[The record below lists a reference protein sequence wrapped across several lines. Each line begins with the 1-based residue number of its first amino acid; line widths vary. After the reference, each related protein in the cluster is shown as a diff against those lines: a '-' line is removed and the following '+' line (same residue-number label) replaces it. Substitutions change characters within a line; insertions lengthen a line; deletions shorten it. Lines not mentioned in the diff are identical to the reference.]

1 MNIQIYPLDKV
12 TFDNVSIRLGMEKAA
27 VELALGAGEAI
38 GNRYYYFNG
47 EMPIDYRENK
57 VELKEFLGGVD
68 GKLKPAIY
76 GVSVFDTN
84 AAELVA
90 VLKKNNSG
98 EIWDDENGYSYQ
110 FSNISIGV
118 YREAIPDEITE
129 MIEEANRDGNPM
141 SNEDIQYEMKRA
153 NHWATIGVGITGY
166 YQR

>member
-1 MNIQIYPLDKV
+1 MNIQIFPLDKV

-47 EMPIDYRENK
+47 EMAIDYREDK
-57 VELKEFLGGVD
+57 VDFIEFLGGVD

>member
-1 MNIQIYPLDKV
+1 MNIEINPLNKV
-12 TFDNVSIRLGMEKAA
+12 VFDNVSIRLGMEKAA

-47 EMPIDYRENK
+47 EMAIDYRENK
-57 VELKEFLGGVD
+57 VDFIEFLGGLD

-90 VLKKNNSG
+90 VLKKNNNG
-98 EIWDDENGYSYQ
+98 EICDDENGYSYQ

-129 MIEEANRDGNPM
+129 MIEEAKNDGNPM
-141 SNEDIQYEMKRA
+141 SDEDIQYEMKRA
-153 NHWATIGVGITGY
+153 NYWATIGCGAVGY

>member
-27 VELALGAGEAI
+27 VELELGAGEAI

-47 EMPIDYRENK
+47 EMAIDYRENK
-57 VELKEFLGGVD
+57 VDFIEFLGGVD

-129 MIEEANRDGNPM
+129 MIEEAKSDGNPM
-141 SNEDIQYEMKRA
+141 SDEDIHYEMKRA
-153 NHWATIGVGITGY
+153 NYWATFGCGAVGY